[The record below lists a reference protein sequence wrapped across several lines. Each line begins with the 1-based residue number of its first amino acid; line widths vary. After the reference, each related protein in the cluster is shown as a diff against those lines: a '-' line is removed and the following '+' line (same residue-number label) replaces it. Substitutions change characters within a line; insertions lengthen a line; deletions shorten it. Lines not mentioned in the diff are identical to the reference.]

1 VTAGSPQVRAAALI
15 RADIRKAVEDGAV
28 GELPQGISF
37 SVRANDLR
45 LTLGVTI
52 TVYGTPLGHAD
63 TGEGGE
69 LRRKLIEI
77 AGRHWQPPAPGFTD
91 VEMLSGR
98 GRDILDDI
106 ADETAQMITDD
117 HIEERLQET
126 LRRAGYAR
134 GDIPGRPKRK
144 D

>member
-1 VTAGSPQVRAAALI
+1 VSARSVTVRAAALI
-15 RADIRKAVEDGAV
+15 RADIRKAAEDEAL

-37 SVRANDLR
+37 SVRAYPFA
-45 LTLGVTI
+45 TSPGVRI

-69 LRRKLIEI
+69 LRRKLKEI
-77 AGRHWQPPAPGFTD
+77 AGRHWHPPEGGFTD
-91 VEMLSGR
+91 VEMLSAR

-106 ADETAQMITDD
+106 HAEVAQITDE
-117 HIEERLQET
+117 HIEGRLQET
-126 LRRAGYAR
+126 LKRAGYAH
-134 GDIPGRPKRK
+134 GDIPGHPKRK